1 MENVDLIGE
10 LGGLDG
16 GVESESSEES
26 LCVGVLGVGIL
37 GVVVVGV
44 LVLYETCGEETVVM
58 VVDLVGVVVAEVLL
72 SCGVS

>member
-1 MENVDLIGE
+1 M
-10 LGGLDG
+10 
-16 GVESESSEES
+16 
-26 LCVGVLGVGIL
+26 LGVGIL

-58 VVDLVGVVVAEVLL
+58 VVDLVDVVVAEVLL